1 MSSQSPIDELNANFQ
16 HICESLVFEDI
27 KTSNGKTSPSL
38 RADIQRKT
46 LSQLYYASNSGTI
59 NENPADSS
67 TLYNLHIQKYFKI
80 VDEQDLS
87 RGLDSFSRGAL
98 SLSSSSKNESKQWSL
113 KDIRNTSI
121 FQGLESDVRKS
132 SRGLNNIQDFEKA
145 LEFSVQLEKNKSE
158 EERSAKL
165 QITKLKPCEPESK
178 LNVTLQ
184 KSVPSY
190 PQVRLSSISEKRA
203 ESVATKVYPTSSKVS
218 PQIRCPT
225 NSEIK
230 AEEIFKPN
238 PFRTAKE
245 QLVVDQKKKNAGGNS
260 SSTSTEVTQGT
271 RTKSLGLRR
280 GLNSPFILPIK
291 DAKTNECETTNVE
304 TKSNGN
310 NEEKIIDERLKNIEP
325 RMVELIENEIMDNGS
340 PVNWDDIAGLEF
352 AKKTIQEIVVWPML
366 RPDIFTGLR
375 GPPRGILLF
384 GPPGTG
390 KTLIGKCIASQ
401 SRSTFF
407 SISASS
413 LTSKWIG
420 EGEKMVR
427 ALFAVAR
434 VNQPSVIFIDE
445 IDSLLS
451 QRSES
456 EHESSRR
463 IKTEFLVQLDGAT
476 TSQEDRLLV
485 VGATN
490 RPQELD
496 EAARRRLVKRLYI
509 PLPEFAARKQIIHLL
524 MAEQRN
530 VLDEDETDQICR
542 QTDGYSCADMTN
554 LCKEAAYGPI
564 RSIALGDIEHISPD
578 QVRPITKEDFDAAL
592 CQVRASVSSQDL
604 ELYED
609 WNKRYGSAA
618 K

>member
-1 MSSQSPIDELNANFQ
+1 MASQSPTDELNANFQ
-16 HICESLVFEDI
+16 HVFESLVFEDI
-27 KTSNGKTSPSL
+27 KASNGKTSLSL
-38 RADIQRKT
+38 RADIQRKI
-46 LSQLYYASNSGTI
+46 LSQLYYVSNSGTI
-59 NENPADSS
+59 DENPSDSS
-67 TLYNLHIQKYFKI
+67 TLYNLQIQKYFKI

-87 RGLDSFSRGAL
+87 RGLDNFSRGAL

-121 FQGLESDVRKS
+121 FQGLENDLSKS
-132 SRGLNNIQDFEKA
+132 RGGLNNIQDFEKA
-145 LEFSVQLEKNKSE
+145 LEFSVQLERNKNE

-165 QITKLKPCEPESK
+165 QKP
-178 LNVTLQ
+178 
-184 KSVPSY
+184 VPPN

-203 ESVATKVYPTSSKVS
+203 EVIATKVYPTSSKVS
-218 PQIRCPT
+218 PQIKCPT
-225 NSEIK
+225 NSETK
-230 AEEIFKPN
+230 PEEIVKPN

-245 QLVVDQKKKNAGGNS
+245 QLIVDQKKKNAGGSS
-260 SSTSTEVTQGT
+260 SSTSNEPTHGS

-291 DAKTNECETTNVE
+291 DAKTNESETNNVE
-304 TKSNGN
+304 TKSSGN

-325 RMVELIENEIMDNGS
+325 RMIELIENEIMDNGS

-530 VLDEDETDQICR
+530 VLDEDETDLICR

-564 RSIALGDIEHISPD
+564 RSIALSDIEHISPD

>member
-1 MSSQSPIDELNANFQ
+1 MSNLNQTSELNANFQ
-16 HICESLVFEDI
+16 HIFESLMFEDI
-27 KTSNGKTSPSL
+27 KTTSGNLNPSQK
-38 RADIQRKT
+38 ADIQRKIAA
-46 LSQLYYASNSGTI
+46 QLYYSTNSGDI
-59 NENPADSS
+59 DEDPAVSL
-67 TLYNLHIQKYFKI
+67 TLYNSYIHKYFQI

-87 RGLDSFSRGAL
+87 RGLDSYSKGAL
-98 SLSSSSKNESKQWSL
+98 ALASSFKNESKQWSL
-113 KDIRNTSI
+113 KDLRNTSI
-121 FQGLESDVRKS
+121 FQTLENDLSKTE
-132 SRGLNNIQDFEKA
+132 GTMKNIQEFEKT
-145 LEFSVQLEKNKSE
+145 LEFSVQLEKNKNE
-158 EERSAKL
+158 EEKSTQL
-165 QITKLKPCEPESK
+165 QVTKLKPCEPEFKS
-178 LNVTLQ
+178 NSTQ
-184 KSVPSY
+184 KPPIVY
-190 PQVRLSSISEKRA
+190 PQVKCFNVSERRA
-203 ESVATKVYPTSSKVS
+203 EDVTAKKNSTIN
-218 PQIRCPT
+218 PQIRYPVK
-225 NSEIK
+225 SEVK
-230 AEEIFKPN
+230 VDETVKPN
-238 PFRTAKE
+238 IPFRTAKE
-245 QLVVDQKKKNAGGNS
+245 QLIFDQKKKNAGGTNN
-260 SSTSTEVTQGT
+260 STSNAPSYGC
-271 RTKSLGLRR
+271 RPKSLGQRR

-291 DAKTNECETTNVE
+291 DAKSNEGENNGVD
-304 TKSNGN
+304 KKKIGN
-310 NEEKIIDERLKNIEP
+310 NDEQEKVVDERLKNIEP

-390 KTLIGKCIASQ
+390 KTLIGKCIASK

-509 PLPEFAARKQIIHLL
+509 PLPEFTARKQIIHLL
-524 MAEQRN
+524 MAEQRH
-530 VLDEDETDQICR
+530 VLGEDEIADICNR
-542 QTDGYSCADMTN
+542 TDGYSCADMTQ

-578 QVRPITKEDFDAAL
+578 QVRPITNEDFDAAL

-604 ELYED
+604 DLYED
-609 WNKRYGSAA
+609 WNRRYGSAA